1 MGKKTQNT
9 EIITASEIASWAWCP
24 ESWRL
29 DSLGA
34 EPGNRADMTRGE
46 TYHAQKAAFEE
57 RSRSAISLGWWLLAL
72 AVLVALLGLFL
83 LGGS

>member
-1 MGKKTQNT
+1 MRRANDVVS
-9 EIITASEIASWAWCP
+9 ASEIASWQWCP

-34 EPGNRADMTRGE
+34 VPANRADMARGE
-46 TYHAQKAAFEE
+46 TFHAQKAAFEE
-57 RSRSAISLGWWLLAL
+57 RSRSTISLGWWLLAL

-83 LGGS
+83 AWGS